1 MPHGDHRTA
10 GRTLT
15 PTGEREDPGM
25 TARTVL
31 TYPASDE
38 QRQRLHTILDPVG
51 GAGFLADVGE
61 DPDAR
66 AALLRPAEAIMSFR
80 PGRELTGQDV
90 QALEHVGLVQLLS
103 AGADHVDFGALPRR
117 AKVAGNVG
125 AYADPM
131 AEHVVAMVA
140 ALAKRLQENHARLA
154 SGRWDQADTLRLRGG
169 TAGILGYG
177 GIGQA
182 SAALLRAFGMR
193 IYAINTSGR
202 ADGAD
207 QVGTLADLD
216 DMLASVD
223 VLVITIPLTT
233 ATRDLI
239 GARELSLMKPAA
251 ILVNVARGAII
262 DEDALFGH
270 LRANPAFTAGI
281 DTWWQEPR
289 SGEPFEPK
297 RPFLTLP
304 NVLGSPHNSGNV
316 AGMDIVSVEFAARNV
331 ARYLSGEP
339 VHGLQN
345 PADYGY

>member
-1 MPHGDHRTA
+1 
-10 GRTLT
+10 
-15 PTGEREDPGM
+15 
-25 TARTVL
+25 
-31 TYPASDE
+31 
-38 QRQRLHTILDPVG
+38 
-51 GAGFLADVGE
+51 
-61 DPDAR
+61 
-66 AALLRPAEAIMSFR
+66 MSFR

-270 LRANPAFTAGI
+270 LQANPAFTAGI

-289 SGEPFEPK
+289 DPGGFAVGHPF
-297 RPFLTLP
+297 FDLP
-304 NVLGSPHNSGNV
+304 NVLGSPHNSGMV
-316 AGMDIVSVEFAARNV
+316 PGTLRAAAHRAADNI
-331 ARYLSGEP
+331 ARFLRHEP
-339 VHGLQN
+339 VTGVVRTE
-345 PADYGY
+345 DYGD